1 MSQGPPSTQQASS
14 PSHGRPARGT
24 PTSRCIWAKHA
35 RGTARGGSPVLG
47 SPIGSREFV
56 ATKLAQRL
64 EEQDRLLSRIPHVP
78 NLKSVWLLL
87 LYCAAPRST
96 YLLRTL
102 YTADF
107 AASHD
112 AAIQHCLAQM
122 LAGGDG
128 DIAPGA
134 QPQASPTPPEH
145 GRPGTGV
152 CRSATPR
159 RAFWPPF
166 SARRWTRR
174 PVEPPPQQRAA
185 EQAARFLRSE
195 GFPAPTWARNVAA
208 TMCAVYSK
216 AQRAIWL
223 KTKEMPMFAM
233 LCGVCRLNR
242 QTRGYQ
248 P

>member
-1 MSQGPPSTQQASS
+1 MSQGPPSTRQASL
-14 PSHGRPARGT
+14 PSYGRPSRGT
-24 PTSRCIWAKHA
+24 PTSRCIWAKHV
-35 RGTARGGSPVLG
+35 RGTAQGRSPVLG

-56 ATKLAQRL
+56 ATKHAQRL

-78 NLKSVWLLL
+78 NLKSAWLLL

-96 YLLRTL
+96 HLLRTL

-128 DIAPGA
+128 DIARA
-134 QPQASPTPPEH
+134 QLPLSMGGLGLGSAVQQRHAGRSGHPSPPAA
-145 GRPGTGV
+145 GRDGQ
-152 CRSATPR
+152 
-159 RAFWPPF
+159 WN
-166 SARRWTRR
+166 
-174 PVEPPPQQRAA
+174 PPQQRAA

-223 KTKEMPMFAM
+223 KTKEMPMLAM